1 MKIKLPTKM
10 CIGIGVSCIFFLS
23 HPVANAAEINSY
35 SPIENKQD
43 IVTESSLKK
52 NIIPPSYFKELLK
65 RAADVQPV
73 TLKFI
78 VLQEK
83 DFAEILVEINSK
95 MPDKVEITS
104 PTFTQKQLY
113 EMYGKAE
120 REGDIDTIPNFKNL
134 FTYSKEKNY
143 GKKLILV
150 DDIMD
155 NVGVR
160 KAYAAYETYVDI
172 LSKGLKGKTESESLL
187 NIYEYVYNN
196 FEYTASDRRKMYLP
210 NIGNGALACNGLSR
224 LMNDLLNHAGVHSEI
239 RQGESHFWNIVKI
252 NGQSITVDI
261 TTDILKKKPYL
272 TLGSSTKEHLEM
284 AITSGLYSA
293 EFNLNKY
300 KAIKKSTFKKVNN
313 LPIY

>member
-10 CIGIGVSCIFFLS
+10 CIGIGVSRIFFLS

-35 SPIENKQD
+35 SPIENKQY

-65 RAADVQPV
+65 SADVQPV

-134 FTYSKEKNY
+134 FTYSKEKLW
-143 GKKLILV
+143 KKLILV

-160 KAYAAYETYVDI
+160 KAYATYETYVDI

-187 NIYEYVYNN
+187 NIYEYVYYN
-196 FEYTASDRRKMYLP
+196 FVYTASDRRKMYLP

-224 LMNDLLNHAGVHSEI
+224 LMNDLLNHAG
-239 RQGESHFWNIVKI
+239 FIVK
-252 NGQSITVDI
+252 
-261 TTDILKKKPYL
+261 YA
-272 TLGSSTKEHLEM
+272 KENR
-284 AITSGLYSA
+284 ISG
-293 EFNLNKY
+293 
-300 KAIKKSTFKKVNN
+300 T
-313 LPIY
+313 